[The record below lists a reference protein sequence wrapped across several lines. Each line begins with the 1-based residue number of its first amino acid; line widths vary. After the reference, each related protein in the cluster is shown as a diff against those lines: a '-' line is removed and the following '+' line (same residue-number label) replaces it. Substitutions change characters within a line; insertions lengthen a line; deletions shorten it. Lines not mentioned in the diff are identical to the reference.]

1 MKALKYHLI
10 CNKILLQ
17 SIASYNNLPAAKIIN
32 RARSPT
38 EIYQIQRISP
48 KEMGIARQMVLDLPG
63 EIQNLI
69 FHDPSYTE
77 YFDIW
82 IQRMMIIAN
91 GEDIEYKKVY
101 GEKSLRV
108 FEPYCSFPGL
118 IYIPKKDYGISKQ
131 SMNGDWEHYEIGKSN
146 ATHHPLVL
154 PKLMWL
160 LKSPLNL

>member
-131 SMNGDWEHYEIGKSN
+131 SMNGD
-146 ATHHPLVL
+146 
-154 PKLMWL
+154 
-160 LKSPLNL
+160 

>member
-1 MKALKYHLI
+1 
-10 CNKILLQ
+10 
-17 SIASYNNLPAAKIIN
+17 
-32 RARSPT
+32 
-38 EIYQIQRISP
+38 
-48 KEMGIARQMVLDLPG
+48 
-63 EIQNLI
+63 
-69 FHDPSYTE
+69 
-77 YFDIW
+77 
-82 IQRMMIIAN
+82 MMIIAN

-154 PKLMWL
+154 PNLMWL